1 MKYVVA
7 FSGGLDSTTL
17 LCHLWAG
24 GHEVKALSADYGQRH
39 GARESQAA
47 AAIAQLLGIER
58 RVVDLTAL
66 SAFFG
71 RNSLSDAAVP
81 VPAGAYS
88 EAGMKLT
95 TVPNRNMVLLSVGL
109 AWAASLQ
116 FDGVAFGAHGGEYT
130 PYPDCQPAFA
140 EAMDRAAAV
149 CDWRPL
155 RVLAPFATWSKGQ
168 IVRRGAE
175 LGAPLHLTWSCYQ
188 GGETPCGVCGTCVDR
203 ARAFAEAGIK
213 DDTVTR

>member
-17 LCHLWAG
+17 LYHLRAE
-24 GHEVKALSADYGQRH
+24 GHAVKALSADYGQRH
-39 GARESQAA
+39 GARENQAA
-47 AAIAQLLGIER
+47 EAIAQLLGVER
-58 RVVDLTAL
+58 RVVDLTTL
-66 SAFFG
+66 TAFFG
-71 RNSLSDAAVP
+71 RNSLSDAGVP

-109 AWAASLQ
+109 AWAASLT
-116 FDGVAFGAHGGEYT
+116 FDGVAFGAHGGAYT

-155 RVLAPFATWSKGQ
+155 RVLAPFATWGKGD
-168 IVRRGAE
+168 IVKRGAA
-175 LGAPLHLTWSCYQ
+175 LGVPFHLTWSCYE
-188 GGETPCGVCGTCVDR
+188 GGEKPCGVCGTCMDR
-203 ARAFAEAGIK
+203 ATAFTDAGM
-213 DDTVTR
+213 DPV